1 MKKRIIFY
9 FLLII
14 FLTIY
19 CARVKQEKKYSEK
32 FDIERLK
39 ENTIRETLETEKRRE
54 NFQLEIFGSYEGI
67 LSDDIK
73 DIDIEKDNVYLCYN
87 SGITFIDKKEGKI
100 LNFPYTNK
108 ECNFN
113 AIKIKEGFIY
123 IGAKDGLYRFNI
135 EKKSYQTVS
144 SNIEVIQDLV
154 EYNGDIIFAS
164 SDGTIYLLKE
174 GNIVT
179 ITNINENIYLIKEFN
194 ENIFV
199 IATNSIY
206 KMNPDTHKYLNL
218 VSLSNIKIKDFCV
231 VEDDVYLADNN
242 LIKYNFKTKEFTKIL
257 EFAGKVY
264 ITSLLYS
271 DEREGIYIGTSRGLG
286 FYDLIKGEYHFL
298 LTQHKVKDAYINC
311 IEEQENILWLGTREF
326 GIVKYTLSGDG
337 AKLY

>member
-1 MKKRIIFY
+1 MKKRIIFGF
-9 FLLII
+9 FLVVIL
-14 FLTIY
+14 FIY

-32 FDIERLK
+32 IDVEKLK
-39 ENTIRETLETEKRRE
+39 ENTIKETLETEKNRE

-73 DIDIEKDNVYLCYN
+73 DIDIEKDNVCLCYN
-87 SGITFIDKKEGKI
+87 GGITFIDKKQGKI

-113 AIKIKEGFIY
+113 SIKIKKDFIY
-123 IGAKDGLYRFNI
+123 IGAKDGLYKFDI
-135 EKKSYQTVS
+135 EKKNYQTVS
-144 SNIEVIQDLV
+144 SNIEVIQDLI
-154 EYNGDIIFAS
+154 ENNSDIIFAS
-164 SDGTIYLLKE
+164 SDGTIYLLKDGKVE
-174 GNIVT
+174 T
-179 ITNINENIYLIKEFN
+179 ITNINENIYLIKEFD

-206 KMNPDTHKYLNL
+206 KVNPDTHKYLNV

-231 VEDDVYLADNN
+231 IEDDIYFADTN
-242 LIKYNFKTKEFTKIL
+242 LIKYNFQTKKFTTIL
-257 EFAGKVY
+257 EFTGKVY

-271 DEREGIYIGTSRGLG
+271 EEKEGIYIGTSRGLG

-311 IEEQENILWLGTREF
+311 IREEENILWIGTKEF
-326 GIVKYTLSGDG
+326 GVVKYTLFPSRL
-337 AKLY
+337 AYH